1 MLNTFKYKIFFV
13 FFICST
19 NVCLYL
25 CSRKQINTLIM
36 KDKIKDFGEFNGLR
50 GCMGLYFNT
59 KTLRTVKKYGITSA
73 TTLQDAYNI
82 LSNI

>member
-1 MLNTFKYKIFFV
+1 
-13 FFICST
+13 
-19 NVCLYL
+19 
-25 CSRKQINTLIM
+25 M
-36 KDKIKDFGEFNGLR
+36 KDIIKDSGEFNGWR

>member
-1 MLNTFKYKIFFV
+1 
-13 FFICST
+13 
-19 NVCLYL
+19 
-25 CSRKQINTLIM
+25 M
-36 KDKIKDFGEFNGLR
+36 KDKIKDFGEFNGWR
-50 GCMGLYFNT
+50 GCMGLYFNK